1 MHYSAVVGRNYAVH
15 SGEYRVVGNQIY
27 MALRQTTVEAYG
39 NYGLTIRSL
48 QDDVMEA
55 DLNWVPN
62 LKYYD
67 DGTGSFIQ
75 MTELD
80 KNNMNY
86 LIRLKRF

>member
-1 MHYSAVVGRNYAVH
+1 
-15 SGEYRVVGNQIY
+15 

-39 NYGLTIRSL
+39 NYGLTIHSL